1 MRAPFLRK
9 KRTFRRRA
17 KKAQFRTPRMT
28 PVPLHRPLTLVG
40 RVAEISTFSLS
51 QSSARAAPTGKHT
64 HVYTASS
71 WVQTWKQNWNSCPF
85 SIFMIKTNFT
95 LFLLKKTTKN
105 LDFRKNIFDNKSMHS
120 YFFSWANPRS
130 RPDLAYSTKIC
141 TKNAEISIEKLDPKS
156 KKIAKIKMFLIFF
169 FTILYLKKIFWV

>member
-1 MRAPFLRK
+1 MFSFKTLKENKKTRSLLYEQLRRRPRQHFLQNFKLKTFKPIAGAVSSK

-17 KKAQFRTPRMT
+17 KRARFRTPRMT

-71 WVQTWKQNWNSCPF
+71 WVQNWKQNWNSCPF
-85 SIFMIKTNFT
+85 SIFMIKTSFT
-95 LFLLKKTTKN
+95 LFLLKKTTK
-105 LDFRKNIFDNKSMHS
+105 KSR
-120 YFFSWANPRS
+120 F
-130 RPDLAYSTKIC
+130 
-141 TKNAEISIEKLDPKS
+141 S
-156 KKIAKIKMFLIFF
+156 KK
-169 FTILYLKKIFWV
+169 YFWQ